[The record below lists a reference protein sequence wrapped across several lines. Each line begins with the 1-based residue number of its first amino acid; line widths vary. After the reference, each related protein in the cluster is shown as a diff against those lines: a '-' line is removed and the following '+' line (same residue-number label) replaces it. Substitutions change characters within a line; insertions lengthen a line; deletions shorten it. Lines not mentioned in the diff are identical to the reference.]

1 MSAKPVVVIGAGIG
15 GLTAAAL
22 LAHAGCPVVVL
33 EAHWDPGGCAATF
46 FRKGFRFDAG
56 ATLAAGFLPGM
67 PMARLGERLGI
78 DWGVR
83 PEAVAMQIHLSD
95 GTVVTRW
102 TDRERW
108 REERQAH
115 FGPAAE
121 PFWRWQ
127 ERTAR
132 AFWAMALRGMPWP
145 PQTVDEALRWLA
157 EGIGWLREEPAR
169 IGALA
174 ALFRPVTAYLPPAH
188 PRLHEFIHAQ
198 LLISAQALAERV
210 YAAYG
215 AAALDLPH
223 TGVGSVPGGI
233 GELATRLAEA
243 VQRFGGQI
251 HFRQEVVRVRLTR
264 AGTARVETRAGMV
277 VEADHVIFNLTPFD
291 AARLLGEE
299 APAALQRVPP
309 APPDGWGA
317 FVVYAG
323 IRSEGLPEDLPL
335 HHQIV
340 QGGGWGEGHT
350 LFVSISP
357 PWDPLRA
364 PAGHRALTIS
374 THTALAPWWRLWAS
388 DREAYEE
395 RRLQMEER
403 IRKAAARVI
412 SDLDARIVFWESGT
426 PITFQRFTRRSMGW
440 VGGFP
445 QTHIGRNGGPRIGAR
460 LWRVG
465 DSIFPGQSIPAVVLG
480 AWRTAEAIQRAIAET
495 ARVQLFPAPR
505 LSHAKTA
512 GSFGNFIRPAREP
525 R

>member
-277 VEADHVIFNLTPFD
+277 VEADHVTSTSRPSTQRGCWARRPLRPSSASPLPLRMGGAPSSSTQGS
-291 AARLLGEE
+291 AARGFRRIS
-299 APAALQRVPP
+299 P
-309 APPDGWGA
+309 
-317 FVVYAG
+317 FT
-323 IRSEGLPEDLPL
+323 IRSFRAVD
-335 HHQIV
+335 
-340 QGGGWGEGHT
+340 GEKAIPCSFRSAPHGIP
-350 LFVSISP
+350 FG
-357 PWDPLRA
+357 PLRA
-364 PAGHRALTIS
+364 
-374 THTALAPWWRLWAS
+374 
-388 DREAYEE
+388 
-395 RRLQMEER
+395 
-403 IRKAAARVI
+403 
-412 SDLDARIVFWESGT
+412 
-426 PITFQRFTRRSMGW
+426 
-440 VGGFP
+440 
-445 QTHIGRNGGPRIGAR
+445 IGR
-460 LWRVG
+460 
-465 DSIFPGQSIPAVVLG
+465 
-480 AWRTAEAIQRAIAET
+480 
-495 ARVQLFPAPR
+495 
-505 LSHAKTA
+505 
-512 GSFGNFIRPAREP
+512 
-525 R
+525 